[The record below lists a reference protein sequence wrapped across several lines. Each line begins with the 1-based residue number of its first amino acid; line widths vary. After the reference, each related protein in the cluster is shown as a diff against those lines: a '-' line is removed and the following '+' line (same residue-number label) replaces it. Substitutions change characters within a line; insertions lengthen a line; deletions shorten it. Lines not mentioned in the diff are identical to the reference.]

1 MGWQLALMALAALCA
16 GELSRRD
23 FVLAAKLNGLD
34 LSDLEKKKAAKYWA

>member
-1 MGWQLALMALAALCA
+1 MIAIAIWRA